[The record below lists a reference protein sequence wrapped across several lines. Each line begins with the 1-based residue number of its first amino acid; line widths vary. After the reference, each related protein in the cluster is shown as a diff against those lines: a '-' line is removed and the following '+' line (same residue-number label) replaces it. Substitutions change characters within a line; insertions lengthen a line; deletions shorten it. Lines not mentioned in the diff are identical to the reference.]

1 MNLSDKNINNGT
13 TSLNHTFLIN
23 TPFMLLSVKD
33 ELQTIVADWYSMSR
47 VTTQTRDLVLA
58 TSDQAL
64 DFLLKLRKFGRVF
77 EKFSR
82 VF

>member
-1 MNLSDKNINNGT
+1 
-13 TSLNHTFLIN
+13 
-23 TPFMLLSVKD
+23 MLLSVKD
-33 ELQTIVADWYSMSR
+33 ELQTTVADWYSMSR
-47 VTTQTRDLVLA
+47 VTTQTRDLVVA
-58 TSDQAL
+58 TPDQAL